1 MWKFLQ
7 VDIADINPSVL
18 EDTFSQTKLN
28 NLANLIIEMGGL
40 IRPVILKKAD
50 NKKFGERYDIISG
63 DLEYY
68 ASVIANQRSPDI
80 EMINAFVV
88 DEEAKSIALQ
98 QIDLCDS
105 AKRKKA
111 RDKIYSIKF

>member
-7 VDIADINPSVL
+7 VDIANINPSVL

-40 IRPVILKKAD
+40 IRPVILKKVD
-50 NKKFGERYDIISG
+50 NKKLGEQYDIISG
-63 DLEYY
+63 NLEYY
-68 ASVIANQRSPDI
+68 ASVVASQKSPNI

-88 DEEAKSIALQ
+88 DKESESIALQ
-98 QIDLCDS
+98 QIQFRDS
-105 AKRKKA
+105 ENKHLPKVIAF
-111 RDKIYSIKF
+111 KF